1 MTGLSGECVLRGRS
15 IHIRAVVQQQQTQ
28 TETERFAAC
37 SVVAGSAADCECA
50 VEV

>member
-1 MTGLSGECVLRGRS
+1 MTGLGGECVPRGRS
-15 IHIRAVVQQQQTQ
+15 IHIWAVVQQTQ
-28 TETERFAAC
+28 TETETFGAC